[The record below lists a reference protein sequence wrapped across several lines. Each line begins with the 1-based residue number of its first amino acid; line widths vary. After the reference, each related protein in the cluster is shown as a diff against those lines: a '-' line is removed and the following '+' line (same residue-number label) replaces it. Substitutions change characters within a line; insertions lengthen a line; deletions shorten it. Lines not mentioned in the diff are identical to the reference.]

1 MLVGMF
7 CLWPSDN
14 LEQHDLLQLFL
25 ILICRDGIF
34 FNGFNFYNKSKKC
47 KEAVLSFRANGH
59 AAVVFTFLNLTI
71 VFNVNRP
78 SLLKR

>member
-7 CLWPSDN
+7 CLRPSDN
-14 LEQHDLLQLFL
+14 LEQHDLFQLFL

-34 FNGFNFYNKSKKC
+34 VNDFNFYKYKKC

-59 AAVVFTFLNLTI
+59 AAVLFTFLNLTI
-71 VFNVNRP
+71 VFNVNSP
-78 SLLKR
+78 SLKG